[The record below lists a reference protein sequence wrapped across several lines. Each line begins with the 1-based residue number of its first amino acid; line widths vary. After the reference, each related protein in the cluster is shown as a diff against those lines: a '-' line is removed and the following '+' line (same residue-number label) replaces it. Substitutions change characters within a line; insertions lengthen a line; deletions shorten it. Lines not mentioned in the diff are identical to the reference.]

1 MPHGR
6 AASICPVLL
15 PSHRTITS
23 VVLTFSHCHIQMSIC
38 LVSVF
43 PETLAPYSAEDLS
56 QRGFKMAQK
65 CYTVL
70 RNGGKESWHRLRGLQ
85 CSEKTLAVTLVP
97 GQWWQLVQ
105 ALLGSDCVEKDLVC
119 CVWGRRVI

>member
-1 MPHGR
+1 
-6 AASICPVLL
+6 
-15 PSHRTITS
+15 
-23 VVLTFSHCHIQMSIC
+23 MSIC

-43 PETLAPYSAEDLS
+43 PETLAPCSAEDLS

-105 ALLGSDCVEKDLVC
+105 ALLGSDRVEKDLVC
-119 CVWGRRVI
+119 CVWGRRVMQSLLESCSERTDSSGLRGMEDTSLPADRVQDS

>member
-6 AASICPVLL
+6 TASICPVLL

-23 VVLTFSHCHIQMSIC
+23 IVLTFSHCHIQMSIC

-43 PETLAPYSAEDLS
+43 PETLAPYSAEELS
-56 QRGFKMAQK
+56 QRAFKMAQK

-70 RNGGKESWHRLRGLQ
+70 RNGGKESWHRLRTLERCLQ
-85 CSEKTLAVTLVP
+85 CSEKTLAITLVP

-105 ALLGSDCVEKDLVC
+105 ALLGSDHVEKD
-119 CVWGRRVI
+119 